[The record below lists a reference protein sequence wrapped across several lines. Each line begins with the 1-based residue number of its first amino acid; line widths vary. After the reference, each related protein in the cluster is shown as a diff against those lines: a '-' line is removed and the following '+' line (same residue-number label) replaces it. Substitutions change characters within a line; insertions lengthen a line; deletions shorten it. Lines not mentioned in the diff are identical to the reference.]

1 MLKRVIAMALT
12 LSLLAGVPFAPQ
24 VFADE
29 TGDVT
34 IYDMMTEDL
43 VEPIGID
50 DSTPTFSWK
59 MASKVIGQKQT
70 AYQLT
75 VKQGEVIVW
84 DSGKVDSD
92 ESVGIVYGG
101 QALTSSTE
109 YTWSVTV
116 WDKDGQAVTSPTATF
131 ETALLEENAF
141 DDTAFISYQAANDV
155 TDYTID
161 LDFVITKGAI
171 SPVFGATDASNLIMW
186 QINVSK
192 NQIRPHFREGGSWVA
207 YPGKSGSIYNID
219 AIDLTGAFTGLNK
232 THHLRL
238 VVRGTT
244 IETWM
249 GANEESLTKIGTYTH
264 TKAIPL
270 GLVGVRQAKAE
281 AGWFDNFTVTGADG
295 KVLYQNTFSNASSN
309 DIAISAGAISDGWL
323 KMDGSAEV
331 VCLQKGSG
339 NNLPAYRK
347 SITVGEN
354 LVSAKLYTAG
364 LGVYESYINGVRV
377 GHQQDDG
384 TVIYDEL
391 KPGFTQ
397 RNKRQFYSTFD
408 VTRMLQQGENVLG
421 GVVTDGWWKG
431 VGSLYR
437 GTETAYLAKLI
448 LTYADGTQEVINTD
462 TTWKSAK
469 AAAVQSGTG
478 IYAGERYDAS
488 VDQSWMLPGYDDG
501 TWGYVKVNTEFNGI
515 LDAWDGVPIIV
526 RQDLERTPKS
536 MTVYSGATGAVADT
550 SYGDIT
556 VVSNPT
562 DGETVTL
569 KKGQTL
575 LVNFGQNFAGWEY
588 FEIEGA
594 KGTVVTVEHG
604 EWLNEAGGVKDRGND
619 GPGGSIYNANY
630 RSAAAKTVY
639 TMGGNGIEKYHPTFS
654 FYGFQYI
661 EITATADITVHKV
674 RGQVVTSVHNDTATM
689 ETSDK
694 DVNQLLSNIRWG
706 MYSNY
711 LSVPTDCPQRNERHG
726 WTGDTQVFS
735 QAGTYL
741 TYSKS
746 FLEKFLQDMRDGQ
759 LESTGEDT
767 GSYSDIAP
775 FVHHYG
781 STSFGEAG
789 WSDAGIIVP
798 WYLYMMYGDRS
809 VLEEHWD
816 SMVTYLDVYLASTNG
831 DGPVMGAGDHLSPE
845 KLDYSFRPCLG
856 VIYYAWDALLMVDM
870 ANALGKTAEAV
881 HYQEVYESQKKLFQE
896 RYVLEDGRINRPEQ
910 SAYLF
915 ALYLDLLPN
924 DESVAAVT
932 EQLVSSI
939 ESNGDLMMTGFLG
952 TSIVMNTLTKIGR
965 NDIAYTLLLQH
976 NYPSWLYSVDQGATT
991 IWERWNTYTT
1001 ADGFGDVSMNS
1012 FNHYS
1017 YGAVAGW
1024 MYHTVAGIGYDT
1036 EIPGF
1041 KNIVLHPALDAR
1053 LNQVKSTYESVYGLI
1068 ETESVINGGSWTYKA
1083 TIPANTTA
1091 TVKLPNQG
1099 KRLTVNGKDLTVLSL
1114 ESDGIVY
1121 TGTVDGEATFNAV
1134 AGSFTFEASNAETQV
1149 DWSKPQYCQHC
1160 KKNVTWTAFNGTTA
1174 KGGHYYLADDYSMT
1188 SRMTFVNGSV
1198 CLHLNGKTL
1207 ANTATSNISVL
1218 GASRTLNIMD
1228 HPENLGVVTAKG
1240 DGSTRGCAFVV
1251 VDTSVLNIYGGT
1263 FRPIDGYQTGRGGV
1277 LYAEKLGKINM
1288 YGGIV
1293 EGGNVADSA
1302 FKASGGNVFLNEGGV
1317 FTMYGGVIRNGSANS
1332 KNGGNV
1338 YVNGSAFTYP
1348 TTNGTSY
1355 TGGAA
1360 FIMHGGTLEGGNAA
1374 NGGAIYADGSG
1385 KVEIHGG
1392 NILYNN
1398 ADNIGGSIYVASGAS
1413 LTIDEDSSKTV
1424 IKGGRASQGGNIA
1437 LVGATATMDAGEIS
1451 FGCATATANGG
1462 GNLHLSSNAS
1472 FTMNQDAGKESIIAY
1487 GKCAGYSYG
1496 GNLYNYSGTFTMN
1509 DGKLYRGYAV
1519 PVSVD
1524 FAIKTNSVGSNICN
1538 RSTVYINGGYVGES
1552 VRGPSILNMSS
1563 GSMYVTGGN
1572 IAGTQQDGTKV
1583 HAIRVWDGGKLYI
1596 SGGNFTGGQVIADK
1610 HATVEISGGAFTGS
1624 AVSFVLNSAAKG
1636 NGALKITGGNLS
1648 KLILGDNSDS
1658 YTVNVTL
1665 SGKTVIDTVETTI
1678 PVTASGLTEGAS
1690 ITFANATE
1698 GATFGTG
1705 DSEKYIY
1712 SDNGLVAVLDGTNL
1726 KWAAAKAVDGNGLNY
1741 ASLQSAIDSGSAY
1754 VKLIDDVTE
1763 NVTISDTLYLDLN
1776 GKTLTG
1782 NVTGAGTLYGMD
1794 TATDMYSTE
1803 NMGRITGTVSCNVE
1817 KQFKTDVSGKI
1828 RRYMAIADENGYTFH
1843 RFWLGVTHINL
1854 KPGVDGVGYKAAIYG
1869 DEQVQAQVTG
1879 YGYTLWI
1886 GENGKKLSAGK
1897 EGSFVSGKT
1906 VTARLQN
1913 FDVAS
1918 YGEETIYGSVYL
1930 TLQDGTTIESTSCSY
1945 TFRNLVEQI
1954 AANASSYTDAQL
1966 SALRGMLER
1975 FESTTSR
1982 WNIQNLY

>member
-1 MLKRVIAMALT
+1 MFKRVISMALI

-24 VFADE
+24 AFAA
-29 TGDVT
+29 GSSDVT
-34 IYDMMTEDL
+34 IYDLMTEDL
-43 VEPIGID
+43 VDPVGID
-50 DSTPTFSWK
+50 NPNPVFSWK
-59 MASKVIGQKQT
+59 MKSATIGQKQT

-75 VKQGEVIVW
+75 VQTGGTTVW
-84 DSGKVDSD
+84 DSGKVESD
-92 ESVGIVYGG
+92 VSVGIVYEG
-101 QALTSSTE
+101 QPLTSSTE
-109 YTWSVTV
+109 YTWSVKV
-116 WDKDGQAVTSPTATF
+116 WDKDGNVISSPTATF
-131 ETALLEENAF
+131 ETALLEGMDA
-141 DDTAFISYQAANDV
+141 DFISYCEAAGV

-161 LDFVITKGAI
+161 LDFVITKGGV
-171 SPVFGATDASNLIMW
+171 SPVFGATDSNNFIMW
-186 QINVSK
+186 QVNASK
-192 NQIRPHFREGGSWVA
+192 NQIRPHFREGGTWVA
-207 YPGKSGSIYNID
+207 YPGKSGSIYNVD
-219 AIDLTGAFTGLNK
+219 AMDLNGAYAGLNN
-232 THHLRL
+232 THHLRIA
-238 VVRGTT
+238 VRGTT
-244 IETWM
+244 IETYM
-249 GANEESLTKIGTYTH
+249 GADAENLMKIGTYTH
-264 TKAIPL
+264 TKTIPL
-270 GLVGVRQAKAE
+270 GLVGVRQAKNE
-281 AGWFDNFTVTGADG
+281 AGWFDNFTVTDKDG
-295 KVLYQNTFSNASSN
+295 KVLYQNTFTDAASN
-309 DIAISAGAISDGWL
+309 DIVISAGAISDGWL

-347 SITVGEN
+347 SITVDEN

-377 GHQQDDG
+377 GHKAADG
-384 TVIYDEL
+384 SVSYEEL

-397 RNKRQFYSTFD
+397 RNKRQFYSAFD
-408 VTRMLQQGENVLG
+408 ITWMLSSGENVLG

-431 VGSLYR
+431 VGSLFR

-448 LTYADGTQEVINTD
+448 LTYADGTQEIINTD

-469 AAAVQSGTG
+469 AAAAQSSTG

-488 VDQSWMLPGYDDG
+488 VDQSWMKPGFDDS
-501 TWGYVKVNTEFNGI
+501 TWNYAKVNTEFTGT

-526 RQDLERTPKS
+526 RQDLERTPQS
-536 MTVYSGATGAVADT
+536 ITVYNGATGASDT
-550 SYGDIT
+550 AYGDIA
-556 VVSNPT
+556 VVGTYT
-562 DGETVTL
+562 DGDTIAL
-569 KKGQTL
+569 AKGQTL

-588 FEIEGA
+588 VEIEGA

-604 EWLNEAGGVKDRGND
+604 EWLNEAGGSMDRGND

-630 RSAAAKTVY
+630 RSASANTIY
-639 TMGGNGIEKYHPTFS
+639 TMGGNGIEKYHPIFS

-661 EITATADITVHKV
+661 EITATADITIHKV

-689 ETSDK
+689 ETSNA

-831 DGPVMGAGDHLSPE
+831 NGPVMGAGDHLSPE

-1001 ADGFGDVSMNS
+1001 AGGFGDVSMNS

-1024 MYHTVAGIGYDT
+1024 MYHTVAGISYDT

-1041 KNIVLHPALDAR
+1041 KNIVLQPALDAR
-1053 LNQVKSTYESVYGLI
+1053 LDQVKSTYESVYGLI
-1068 ETESVINGGSWTYKA
+1068 ETESVINGGNWTYKA

-1099 KRLTVNGKDLTVLSL
+1099 KVLTVNGKDLTVLSL
-1114 ESDGIVY
+1114 EADGIVY
-1121 TGTVDGEATFNAV
+1121 TGTVDGAATFNAV

-1317 FTMYGGVIRNGSANS
+1317 FTMYGGVIRNGNANS

-1338 YVNGSAFTYP
+1338 YVNGCAFTYP

-1413 LTIDEDSSKTV
+1413 LTIDEDSAKTV

-1487 GKCAGYSYG
+1487 GKCAGYYYG

-1538 RSTVYINGGYVGES
+1538 RSAVYINGGYVGES

-1583 HAIRVWDGGKLYI
+1583 HAIRVWDSGKLYI
-1596 SGGNFTGGQVIADK
+1596 SGGSFTGGQVYADK
-1610 HATVEISGGAFTGS
+1610 SAAVEVSGGDFSGDGIGFTLNSASKGNGTLKISGGT
-1624 AVSFVLNSAAKG
+1624 
-1636 NGALKITGGNLS
+1636 IS
-1648 KLILGDNSDS
+1648 KLILGDNCDS
-1658 YTVNVTL
+1658 YTINVSL
-1665 SGKTVIDTVETTI
+1665 SEKPVIEAVEATI
-1678 PVTASGLTEGAS
+1678 PVTVSGLKEGAS
-1690 ITFANATE
+1690 ITFTNATE
-1698 GATFGTG
+1698 GAIFGTG
-1705 DSEKYIY
+1705 DSAKHIF
-1712 SDNGLVAVLDGTNL
+1712 SDNGFVPALIGTDLLWAQPKVVAVTDG
-1726 KWAAAKAVDGNGLNY
+1726 AEMPY
-1741 ASLQSAIDSGSAY
+1741 ASLQLAVDSGSDY
-1754 VKLIDDVTE
+1754 VKLTDNVTE
-1763 NVTISDTLYLDLN
+1763 DVVVTGEVYLDLN

-1782 NVTGAGTLYGMD
+1782 NVTGSGTLYGMD
-1794 TATDMYSTE
+1794 SATDKYSTE
-1803 NMGRITGTVSCNVE
+1803 SMGRITGTVSCKIE
-1817 KQFKTDVSGKI
+1817 KQFKTDVSGKV
-1828 RRYMAIADENGYTFH
+1828 RRYMAIADDNGYTFH
-1843 RFWLGVTHINL
+1843 RFWLGITHLNL
-1854 KPGVDGVGYKAAIYG
+1854 KPGVDGVGYKAAFYG
-1869 DEQVQAQVTG
+1869 DEQVRDQVSG
-1879 YGYTLWI
+1879 YGYSLRL
-1886 GENGKKLSAGK
+1886 GENGKKVSAGK
-1897 EGSFVSGKT
+1897 DGSFVSGKT

-1913 FDVAS
+1913 FDVTN
-1918 YGEETIYGSVYL
+1918 YGETEIFGSVYL
-1930 TLQDGTTIESTSCSY
+1930 TLKDGGTIESSETSFTLRS
-1945 TFRNLVEQI
+1945 LAEQI
-1954 AANASSYTDAQL
+1954 AATASSYTESQL
-1966 SALRGMLER
+1966 SALRDMLAH
-1975 FESTTSR
+1975 FESTTSK
-1982 WNIQNLY
+1982 WNIDGIM